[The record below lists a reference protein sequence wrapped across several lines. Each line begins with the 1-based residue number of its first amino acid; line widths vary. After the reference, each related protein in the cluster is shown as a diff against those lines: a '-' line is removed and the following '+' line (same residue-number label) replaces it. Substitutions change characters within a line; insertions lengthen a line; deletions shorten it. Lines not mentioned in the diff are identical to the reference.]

1 MPGSDTAAER
11 DTELSEARAREAR
24 LRARIAELEDEL
36 GRGEGVRRSSSRRRR
51 DDDDDE
57 PTERARDIGSR
68 SVDEI
73 SRLFRGIA
81 LASVEA
87 VRATADAVG
96 TSARRID
103 EKNREDDDD
112 DDTPRHLAAKL
123 PGNVVDGILD
133 GIDAVL
139 DVPDRAVD
147 KLRDTYHE
155 GRNTRDS
162 GRRGRRRTE
171 RDSDRESDRIRRAL
185 GRPVTRVI
193 LDAED
198 QVILEVGA
206 TITNES
212 IRAARA
218 AGALD
223 MLLDSVSMRDPTV
236 TVEQRASGE
245 PDVAPKP
252 ES

>member
-36 GRGEGVRRSSSRRRR
+36 GRGEGVRRSTSRRRR
-51 DDDDDE
+51 DDDDDEE

-68 SVDEI
+68 GIDEI

-96 TSARRID
+96 TSARRVE
-103 EKNREDDDD
+103 EKNREDDD

-162 GRRGRRRTE
+162 GRSGRRRTE

-198 QVILEVGA
+198 RVILEVGA

-212 IRAARA
+212 IRASRA

-236 TVEQRASGE
+236 AVEQRVSGE
-245 PDVAPKP
+245 QDVASKP